1 MMFPERIKYLR
12 QTQGLNQV
20 QLADKLGTTKQS
32 ISNWENDNIVPSV
45 DMLEKIADFF
55 NVDIDYLLGRTD
67 KTTVLPETVGHYYIN
82 DETREIAQEVFEN
95 PELRTLFHVARDIP
109 PERLKA
115 HIEFMKSLKAQ
126 EKGDPDEPC

>member
-55 NVDIDYLLGRTD
+55 CKALDKSHVRVYNQIKQMNRCSNERPKRRHRPW
-67 KTTVLPETVGHYYIN
+67 KTTHRTVNSCAYMQ
-82 DETREIAQEVFEN
+82 TQ
-95 PELRTLFHVARDIP
+95 
-109 PERLKA
+109 
-115 HIEFMKSLKAQ
+115 
-126 EKGDPDEPC
+126 

>member
-55 NVDIDYLLGRTD
+55 RELAQI
-67 KTTVLPETVGHYYIN
+67 IFW
-82 DETREIAQEVFEN
+82 DER
-95 PELRTLFHVARDIP
+95 
-109 PERLKA
+109 
-115 HIEFMKSLKAQ
+115 KSL
-126 EKGDPDEPC
+126 

>member
-45 DMLEKIADFF
+45 DMLEKLQIFLELAQIIFW
-55 NVDIDYLLGRTD
+55 
-67 KTTVLPETVGHYYIN
+67 
-82 DETREIAQEVFEN
+82 DER
-95 PELRTLFHVARDIP
+95 
-109 PERLKA
+109 
-115 HIEFMKSLKAQ
+115 KSL
-126 EKGDPDEPC
+126 

>member
-55 NVDIDYLLGRTD
+55 NMPIDFFF
-67 KTTVLPETVGHYYIN
+67 N
-82 DETREIAQEVFEN
+82 REIDISNLNIGHQVKGNGNNVSGDITLSEYQKEIAHLK
-95 PELRTLFHVARDIP
+95 ELLAEKERTIQILMN
-109 PERLKA
+109 K
-115 HIEFMKSLKAQ
+115 
-126 EKGDPDEPC
+126 

>member
-55 NVDIDYLLGRTD
+55 RVSNRFIFW
-67 KTTVLPETVGHYYIN
+67 
-82 DETREIAQEVFEN
+82 DER
-95 PELRTLFHVARDIP
+95 
-109 PERLKA
+109 
-115 HIEFMKSLKAQ
+115 KSL
-126 EKGDPDEPC
+126 

>member
-55 NVDIDYLLGRTD
+55 RVSTDYLLGREKKPVTGVRLIGVTGLTSTQISHIMALID
-67 KTTVLPETVGHYYIN
+67 
-82 DETREIAQEVFEN
+82 D
-95 PELRTLFHVARDIP
+95 LRN
-109 PERLKA
+109 
-115 HIEFMKSLKAQ
+115 
-126 EKGDPDEPC
+126 